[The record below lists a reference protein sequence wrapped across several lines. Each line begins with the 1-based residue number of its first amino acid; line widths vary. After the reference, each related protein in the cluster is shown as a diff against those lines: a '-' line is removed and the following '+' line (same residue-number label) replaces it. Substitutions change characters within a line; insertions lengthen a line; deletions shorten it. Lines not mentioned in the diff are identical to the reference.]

1 MGREGTNPL
10 ASTTRH
16 NTMNTHY
23 NVKFFDLLPGF
34 TDETGWIDEEVVIVE
49 AEGSDTFR
57 YTSGNDF
64 LGNALPASCNGKP
77 VIAHVV
83 IVSEHE
89 GNEVSRLVRRYL
101 IGDPGL
107 CVAVRFT
114 STAPHGL
121 ISKACVLHDLN
132 DDLALYDLGRNSL

>member
-1 MGREGTNPL
+1 
-10 ASTTRH
+10 
-16 NTMNTHY
+16 MNTHY
-23 NVKFFDLLPGF
+23 NVTFFDLLPGF

-114 STAPHGL
+114 STTTGL
-121 ISKACVLHDLN
+121 ISKACALHNYD
-132 DDLALYDLGRNSL
+132 DDLKVYDLGRTAAN

>member
-1 MGREGTNPL
+1 M
-10 ASTTRH
+10 SV
-16 NTMNTHY
+16 HY
-23 NVKFFDLLPGF
+23 SVKFFDLLPGF
-34 TDETGWIDEEVVIVE
+34 TDDTGFIDEAVVTVE
-49 AEGSDTFR
+49 AEGSQTFR
-57 YTSGNDF
+57 YTCEHDF

-83 IVSEHE
+83 IVSEHD
-89 GNEVSRLVRRYL
+89 GNEVRLVRRYL

-121 ISKACVLHDLN
+121 VSKACVLHDLN
-132 DDLALYDLGRNSL
+132 DDLALYDLGRNAPL